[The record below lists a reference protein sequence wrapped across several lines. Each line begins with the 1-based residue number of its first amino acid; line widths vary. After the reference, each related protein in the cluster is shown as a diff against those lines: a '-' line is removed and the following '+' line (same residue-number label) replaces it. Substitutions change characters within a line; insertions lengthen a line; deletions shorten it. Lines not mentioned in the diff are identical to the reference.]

1 MHHFLIHNL
10 MGGRANPHVQ
20 NTKTWGSKFENLRQP
35 TSRHLMIFDVHVRG
49 PQHRR
54 TASREKKTLTW
65 IQKEVVQPRLCSSLS
80 RCAPWNRT
88 LTQTFRYLQVRQ
100 LVISEIGNIYASMC
114 FLGRCP
120 TFCPVSMLVVPVL
133 RWDLAKP
140 MIKFLGVDSRQQHS

>member
-1 MHHFLIHNL
+1 MHHFPIHNL
-10 MGGRANPHVQ
+10 IGGRANPHVQ

-49 PQHRR
+49 PQHHRQ
-54 TASREKKTLTW
+54 TASREKNTNM
-65 IQKEVVQPRLCSSLS
+65 EARLCSSWS

-88 LTQTFRYLQVRQ
+88 LTQTFRQLQVRQ

-140 MIKFLGVDSRQQHS
+140 MIKFLGVGSRQWHS

>member
-1 MHHFLIHNL
+1 MHQFLIHNL

-35 TSRHLMIFDVHVRG
+35 TLMIFDVHVRG
-49 PQHRR
+49 PQHHRQ
-54 TASREKKTLTW
+54 TASREKRLTW

-88 LTQTFRYLQVRQ
+88 LTQTFRQLQVRQ

-120 TFCPVSMLVVPVL
+120 TFCPVSMLVVPFL